1 MFYFTHDSVN
11 SISLFAPIFY
21 LLEDHVYS
29 EDSPMMFLSHVLL
42 VEFIAWPSIVPSHC
56 LIWSSLL

>member
-11 SISLFAPIFY
+11 SISLSTPIFY
-21 LLEDHVYS
+21 LLEDHVYF

-42 VEFIAWPSIVPSHC
+42 VEFIA
-56 LIWSSLL
+56 